1 MVLFILKPKF
11 THSMDFCK
19 CVNKEAVHF
28 STEQVI
34 FFFIVVFC
42 PMILDIH
49 FKRYYTFF
57 LSNQVAKGL
66 TLKMV

>member
-11 THSMDFCK
+11 THSMDFFK

-28 STEQVI
+28 STEQVL

-42 PMILDIH
+42 PIILDIY

-57 LSNQVAKGL
+57 
-66 TLKMV
+66 

>member
-11 THSMDFCK
+11 THSMDFFK

-28 STEQVI
+28 STEQVL

-42 PMILDIH
+42 PIILDIY
-49 FKRYYTFF
+49 FKDTTRFF
-57 LSNQVAKGL
+57 K
-66 TLKMV
+66 K